1 MRLLIWLAL
10 VLGYALL
17 LNILF
22 SYLADASECLPS
34 AAAVRVEH
42 GVKAWS
48 GWSDHISGHDGE
60 RCYFLS
66 KRKEVM
72 QNARAAQKGRP
83 KSNPTRTVDAR
94 PVSATRAE
102 SPASAMLRIAN
113 ELRWRRALKERIEE
127 WFTIHNCAMMECNV
141 AYENKIEDSSVD
153 RVASAFSAR

>member
-10 VLGYALL
+10 ALGYALL
-17 LNILF
+17 IYIFFNN
-22 SYLADASECLPS
+22 LADASECLPS
-34 AAAVRVEH
+34 AAAVRAEH

-72 QNARAAQKGRP
+72 RSEQPPRVNRGAQRKH
-83 KSNPTRTVDAR
+83 DAR

-113 ELRWRRALKERIEE
+113 ELRWRRALRERIEE
-127 WFTIHNCAMMECNV
+127 WFTIHNCATMECNV
-141 AYENKIEDSSVD
+141 AYENKIEGTGTD
-153 RVASAFSAR
+153 RIASAFPAR